1 MATAKQI
8 LGAVNRAAEFAMR
21 CEQDDPDERAA
32 NFVTHFCG
40 ALQALE
46 ESAIVST
53 LNRLLGIENRQPVD
67 GA

>member
-8 LGAVNRAAEFAMR
+8 LGAVNRAADFAMT
-21 CEQDDPDERAA
+21 CEQDDPDQRAA

-40 ALQALE
+40 AMRALE
-46 ESAIVST
+46 VPAVVSS
-53 LNRLLGIENRQPVD
+53 LNRLLGIETGQPVD